1 MGEVPFPGVQIVSLS
16 ASSRDGAELTSM
28 LGPRDMDDSAL
39 SLKEITARSARLA
52 SSSKC
57 LGRVGT
63 YTLNPTEGGLPP
75 CHTLS

>member
-1 MGEVPFPGVQIVSLS
+1 MGEVLFPGVQIIPLS
-16 ASSRDGAELTSM
+16 PSSHSEAKLISK
-28 LGPRDMDDSAL
+28 LGPLNTGDLAL
-39 SLKEITARSARLA
+39 SLKETTGQ
-52 SSSKC
+52 SSKC